1 LQGSAIEKGIDL
13 IGDGAIPRWVD
24 PTVYSEIVA
33 AEGNRIAVVARDG
46 PLDARVPH
54 MKRWRMQDVVAHL
67 GGVHRWA
74 TQIVSTCSWDGSGF
88 HRGRDEG
95 ESLILWFE
103 QGVADLVAALEAA
116 DPAAKCPNFSP
127 GSPQVAGF
135 WSRRQAH
142 ETTVHRWDAESASGA
157 ITPILPLVA
166 TDGIDELLHTFTR
179 TRGHQVLDEVLEL
192 LTTDTGAAWTVT
204 PAAKPG
210 RVEVVRG
217 KPIGAAATV
226 SGPAEDLLLS
236 LWHRLSIEEA
246 SLAITGRT
254 EAAVGFVTG
263 PVTS

>member
-1 LQGSAIEKGIDL
+1 M
-13 IGDGAIPRWVD
+13 IGDGHPHWVD

-33 AEGNRIAVVARDG
+33 AEGDRIAVVARDG

-88 HRGRDEG
+88 HCGRDEG
-95 ESLILWFE
+95 ESLIVWFE

-116 DPAAKCPNFSP
+116 DPRRSAPT
-127 GSPQVAGF
+127 
-135 WSRRQAH
+135 SRRGA
-142 ETTVHRWDAESASGA
+142 HRWPDSGRGA
-157 ITPILPLVA
+157 RLTKPPSTAGTPSRPVAPSLRSLPLVA

-179 TRGHQVLDEVLEL
+179 TRGHQVLDDVLEL
-192 LTTDTGAAWTVT
+192 LTIDTGAAWTLT
-204 PAAKPG
+204 PTAKPG

-217 KPIGAAATV
+217 RPVGATATV
-226 SGPAEDLLLS
+226 SGPAEDLLLA
-236 LWHRLSIEEA
+236 LWHRLTVEEA
-246 SLAITGRT
+246 TLAITGRT
-254 EAAVGFVTG
+254 EEAVGFITG